1 MWGQIMKAQNTTLDF
16 KLYASGEG
24 ADNEEGDVRHFKI
37 VMFVFEEGTFWK
49 DRKDHLIMWLR

>member
-1 MWGQIMKAQNTTLDF
+1 MGPDNEGPECHSRLKAVCIWRGV
-16 KLYASGEG
+16 YS
-24 ADNEEGDVRHFKI
+24 EEGDVKHFKV